1 MNSNGNLRQSQIG
14 LDRIVRLAWIEKT
27 ASLVSAGNDSG
38 TIKSILQDDLEQF
51 FKSSDRAVRGSLDKT
66 ITILI
71 KTWLTAP
78 QNLESLRVAGL
89 QLLTRLPQS
98 QHVAVNWGM
107 LMAVYPFW
115 GSVASQAGR
124 LLRLQDTVSAHHI
137 QRRMREQYGERE
149 TVSRRARYVVRSF
162 LDWGVLAETG
172 VKGTYSAQTPLDIDD
187 HTLISWLLEALLHTQ
202 STRSVRMK
210 EALTSSAFFPF
221 QLKLIG
227 SEELFA
233 VSPHITIAHDGACG
247 DLIMLEKLPVC

>member
-1 MNSNGNLRQSQIG
+1 MNSKGNLRQAQIG

-51 FKSSDRAVRGSLDKT
+51 FESSDRAVRGSLDKT

-78 QNLESLRVAGL
+78 RNLESLRVAGL
-89 QLLTRLPQS
+89 KLLTRLPQS
-98 QHVAVNWGM
+98 QRIAVNWGM

-115 GSVASQAGR
+115 GSVASQTGR
-124 LLRLQDTVSAHHI
+124 LLRLQDKVSAHHI

-172 VKGTYSAQTPLDIDD
+172 VKGTYSARTPLDIDD
-187 HTLISWLLEALLHTQ
+187 HTLISWLIEALLHTQ

-210 EALTSSAFFPF
+210 EALTSPCLFPF
-221 QLKLIG
+221 KLRLVQ
-227 SEELFA
+227 SEELLA
-233 VSPHITIAHDGACG
+233 VSSNIDIISDGTNN
-247 DLIMLEKLPVC
+247 DIIQLPEILVD